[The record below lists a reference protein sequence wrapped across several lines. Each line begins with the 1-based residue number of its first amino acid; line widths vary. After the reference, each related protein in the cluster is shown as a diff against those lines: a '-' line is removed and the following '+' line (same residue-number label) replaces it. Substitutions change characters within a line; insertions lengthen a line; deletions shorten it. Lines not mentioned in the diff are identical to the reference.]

1 MMMLNLVMLILLNK
15 SEEEKLT
22 TIFSTSIL
30 STSITTTLDI
40 YNPTVLLIFTIL
52 LQIIYYCFLVQWTTQ
67 MVTILES
74 RCPIFI
80 SMKPNKKSITT
91 LNSYNKIRQTQ
102 QQPNKYQ
109 NNHKNSTTK
118 NFIPPVHHLLLQPIR
133 ALSRSDYYYDY
144 YHFALTKLS
153 CISMIFGLIKRTAAH
168 SLQRQTDDDN
178 DENENCTN
186 PTQKTKKKTNSK
198 IIGLLISA
206 TKISMMIKMMK
217 AKKIYLI
224 FFQNPQFNLF
234 SSFRLSFSQKPHNR
248 YARYMYKKIMMLK
261 TINLILLFFE

>member
-1 MMMLNLVMLILLNK
+1 MG
-15 SEEEKLT
+15 
-22 TIFSTSIL
+22 
-30 STSITTTLDI
+30 
-40 YNPTVLLIFTIL
+40 
-52 LQIIYYCFLVQWTTQ
+52 
-67 MVTILES
+67 
-74 RCPIFI
+74 
-80 SMKPNKKSITT
+80 
-91 LNSYNKIRQTQ
+91 NSYNKIRQTQ

-133 ALSRSDYYYDY
+133 ALSRSDDYYDY

-224 FFQNPQFNLF
+224 FL
-234 SSFRLSFSQKPHNR
+234 QKPHNR
-248 YARYMYKKIMMLK
+248 YYARYMYKKIKMLK

>member
-1 MMMLNLVMLILLNK
+1 MMMLNLLMLILSNK
-15 SEEEKLT
+15 EKGLT
-22 TIFSTSIL
+22 DFSTS
-30 STSITTTLDI
+30 TSISTLDT

-52 LQIIYYCFLVQWTTQ
+52 LQIILHLHYCFLVQWTTQ

-80 SMKPNKKSITT
+80 SMKPKKITT

-102 QQPNKYQ
+102 LNTY
-109 NNHKNSTTK
+109 NHSTTQYL
-118 NFIPPVHHLLLQPIR
+118 IPQVHLLLQPIR
-133 ALSRSDYYYDY
+133 ALSRSDNYYYY
-144 YHFALTKLS
+144 FALTKLS
-153 CISMIFGLIKRTAAH
+153 CLSMIFGLIKTAH

-186 PTQKTKKKTNSK
+186 PTQKTKKTKFS
-198 IIGLLISA
+198 IYGLISA

-217 AKKIYLI
+217 AKKYLI

-234 SSFRLSFSQKPHNR
+234 SSFRLSFSQNPHKR
-248 YARYMYKKIMMLK
+248 YYARYMYKKIMMLK
-261 TINLILLFFE
+261 TIHLILLFFE